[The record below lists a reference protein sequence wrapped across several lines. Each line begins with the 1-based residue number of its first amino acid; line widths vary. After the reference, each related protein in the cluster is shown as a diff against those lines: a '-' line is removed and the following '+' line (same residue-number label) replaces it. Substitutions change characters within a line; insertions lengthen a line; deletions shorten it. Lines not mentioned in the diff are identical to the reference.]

1 MQPHKFFFLFFA
13 VLNLI
18 LGMLT
23 GLGRLGIS
31 VPLPEIYIHHG
42 AIMVGGFLGSL
53 IALEKVIPLKK
64 KIFYIGPLLSG
75 GSLLVF
81 ISGNFEV
88 AVVLLILASLSFVLV
103 YTTYLQRQFNMY
115 LILAA
120 MGACCWLVGNIL
132 LLWKRFYPMAFPW
145 WMAFLLFTIVSERL
159 ELSRFLPTTKSQ
171 KNWLLFFI
179 MLFTL
184 GVLVPFHGVGTVI
197 TGLSLVLIS
206 VWLLRFDVIRIT
218 LKKKELVRFT
228 AIALT
233 TGYIALMLDG
243 LFILALSDSVNSYDI
258 IVHTFFLGFVF
269 SMIFAH
275 GPIILPGVLG
285 LTVRPYHPLFYLP
298 LILLLSSLLMRIG
311 ADALILPFEFRALS
325 GWISM
330 GSIILYFLLMITF
343 TIRAFRHAKAD

>member
-1 MQPHKFFFLFFA
+1 
-13 VLNLI
+13 
-18 LGMLT
+18 
-23 GLGRLGIS
+23 
-31 VPLPEIYIHHG
+31 
-42 AIMVGGFLGSL
+42 
-53 IALEKVIPLKK
+53 
-64 KIFYIGPLLSG
+64 
-75 GSLLVF
+75 
-81 ISGNFEV
+81 
-88 AVVLLILASLSFVLV
+88 
-103 YTTYLQRQFNMY
+103 
-115 LILAA
+115 
-120 MGACCWLVGNIL
+120 
-132 LLWKRFYPMAFPW
+132 
-145 WMAFLLFTIVSERL
+145 
-159 ELSRFLPTTKSQ
+159 
-171 KNWLLFFI
+171 
-179 MLFTL
+179 
-184 GVLVPFHGVGTVI
+184 LVPFHGVGTVI

-343 TIRAFRHAKAD
+343 TIRAFRHAKAA